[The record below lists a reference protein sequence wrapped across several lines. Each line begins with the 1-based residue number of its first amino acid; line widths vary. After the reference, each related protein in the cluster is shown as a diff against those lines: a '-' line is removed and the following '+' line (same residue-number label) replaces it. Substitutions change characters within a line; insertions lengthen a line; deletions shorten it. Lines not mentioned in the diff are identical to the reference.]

1 MHYLYVPPNFRSE
14 NFFTYALPCLPPPP
28 PPPNLSSHNLP
39 LAWAST
45 AMNPAATPD
54 SPLSNDR
61 PGAEEEPAS
70 DSETSS
76 NSCPSECYELQ
87 AFQEWDAGEQTHR
100 VALLI
105 FEHDHKMSQ
114 PHDMTGLILQRIRA
128 FRHVPSPLRK
138 EVVFVHGRLVA
149 GWKGLKRRVIMKRF
163 LEVMGGGKSKKM
175 L

>member
-1 MHYLYVPPNFRSE
+1 MGEHSI
-14 NFFTYALPCLPPPP
+14 
-28 PPPNLSSHNLP
+28 
-39 LAWAST
+39 
-45 AMNPAATPD
+45 NPAATPD
-54 SPLSNDR
+54 PPLSNDR

-163 LEVMGGGKSKKM
+163 LEVMGGGKSKK
-175 L
+175 LL